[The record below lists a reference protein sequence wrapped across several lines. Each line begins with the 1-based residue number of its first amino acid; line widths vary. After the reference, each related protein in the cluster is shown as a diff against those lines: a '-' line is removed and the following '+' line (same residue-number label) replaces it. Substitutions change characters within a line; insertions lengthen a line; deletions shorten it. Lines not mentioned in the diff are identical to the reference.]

1 MGLLYK
7 ILRQQP
13 GSREGI
19 IVTASSLN
27 LLINMLV
34 AIMKIVLG
42 LLSSSIAIISDGVHN
57 ATDAA
62 SSLLTL
68 VGLKLSTKK
77 PTKKYPYGFGRIE
90 YLTSLVISVLI
101 LMTGFELLTNS
112 VKLIFEPAEL
122 DISFVSLALI
132 AIAAVQEL
140 ILGHYTVKAGKKA
153 DSPSLVAVGTESR
166 NDFLISSV
174 TIISSLLFIF
184 FGIQV
189 DAWAGIIT
197 SLFILKAGLEV
208 LGDTVARILGK
219 SDHKEMADMLYKE
232 IRENPI
238 VLNAA
243 DMMIHNYGPDAHTAS
258 VNIEVDHKLTVEE
271 VYAAIHEL
279 QLKIMHEHDVTM
291 VFGIYAVDN
300 DNTEAVEMRAH
311 IASFVASRPH
321 VLSYHALFINPR
333 EGRVYCDLI
342 VDYDLHD
349 WEALRAEFTEYM
361 AKLYPH
367 YSLELVIE
375 TEYV

>member
-1 MGLLYK
+1 MNILYK
-7 ILRQQP
+7 LLRQKP
-13 GSREGI
+13 GSREGL
-19 IVTASSLN
+19 IVTTSSLN
-27 LLINMLV
+27 LFINVLV
-34 AIMKIVLG
+34 AAMKIVLG
-42 LLSSSIAIISDGVHN
+42 LLSSSIAMISDGVHN

-90 YLTSLVISVLI
+90 YLSSLVIAVLI
-101 LMTGFELLTNS
+101 LMTGFELLTGS

-122 DISFVSLALI
+122 NISPVSLVLI
-132 AIAAVQEL
+132 FIAAVQEL
-140 ILGHYTVKAGKKA
+140 ILGRYTVKAGRKA

-174 TIISSLLFIF
+174 TIVSSLLFLA

-189 DAWAGIIT
+189 DAWAGIVT
-197 SLFILKAGLEV
+197 SLFVLKAGLEV
-208 LGDTVARILGK
+208 LGDTVSRLLGK
-219 SDHKEMADMLYKE
+219 SDHKEMADMLYRE
-232 IRENPI
+232 IRSNPI

-258 VNIEVDHKLTVEE
+258 VNIEVDHKLSVEQ
-271 VYAAIHEL
+271 VYAAVHEL
-279 QLKIMHEHDVTM
+279 QLQIMHEHDVTM

-300 DNTEAVEMRAH
+300 DNPEAAAMRGRIAEFIQSHAH
-311 IASFVASRPH
+311 VMSF
-321 VLSYHALFINPR
+321 HALFVNTR
-333 EGRVYCDLI
+333 EMKIYCDLI
-342 VDYDLHD
+342 VDYGLAD
-349 WEALRAEFTEYM
+349 WEALRAEFTAYM
-361 AKLYPH
+361 AQLYPD